1 MHLSA
6 AAGEYSL
13 ANEAQSSH
21 LYTLWAVH
29 TYAAP
34 VQTRVLRA
42 QRSNAQRRVC
52 VNAAIEIH
60 SVTISHA
67 ATHSA
72 SVAGDSNAQLYLR
85 SAQRSDAQRMC
96 ERPLNMTGIHVLKS
110 VPATRFFALHESVHE
125 TSSRSVQPLCTVHPT
140 HRRTYYDATCDT
152 CMHLQSASTHHVRVM
167 WPKYLFNRE
176 KMTV

>member
-21 LYTLWAVH
+21 LYVMGRSHIRCASTNACF
-29 TYAAP
+29 TGAA
-34 VQTRVLRA
+34 QQRA
-42 QRSNAQRRVC
+42 ARVC

-96 ERPLNMTGIHVLKS
+96 ERPLNMAGIHVLKS

-125 TSSRSVQPLCTVHPT
+125 TTSRSVQPLCTVYPT
-140 HRRTYYDATCDT
+140 HRRTHYDATCDT
-152 CMHLQSASTHHVRVM
+152 CMQQSASTHHVRAV
-167 WPKYLFNRE
+167 WPKYSFNHE
-176 KMTV
+176 NMTV